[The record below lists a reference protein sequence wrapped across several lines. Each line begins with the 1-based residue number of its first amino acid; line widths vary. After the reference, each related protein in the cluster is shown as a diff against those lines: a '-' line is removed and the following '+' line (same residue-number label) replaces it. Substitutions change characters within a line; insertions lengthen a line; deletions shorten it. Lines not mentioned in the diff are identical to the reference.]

1 MADQALVDALRKT
14 EPSEYEKELAA
25 LRKARKDA
33 GGLSAVD
40 EAFPDGANFPNA
52 KSFDKTYDAPK
63 KEKPYGPGAIGSI
76 RETIGNAMDTVFK
89 SKKQKQ
95 MEEDLSKP

>member
-1 MADQALVDALRKT
+1 MADERQAIVNALRDD
-14 EPSEYEKELAA
+14 EDEYTKEM
-25 LRKARKDA
+25 REIKKARDQNTLK
-33 GGLSAVD
+33 V
-40 EAFPDGANFPNA
+40 PDSPEKKLGA
-52 KSFDKTYDAPK
+52 
-63 KEKPYGPGAIGSI
+63 YGPGAIGSI